1 MLNEDEDF
9 FEELFKEPEKVK
21 RLPLNQGQQAAADG
35 FFAFLMGNDKELII
49 SGPGG
54 VGKTFLMGHLIDEIM
69 PQYLSTCKL
78 MGLKPEFLEVEM
90 TATTNKAAEVL
101 TLNTKRP
108 ASTIHSFLGLKVND
122 DYKTGRSKLTKTRN
136 WKVHSNKIIFIDECS
151 MIDTPLRTFILEG
164 THCCKIVYVGDH
176 CQLAPVME
184 TLSPIYRSNLPF
196 FGLTEPM
203 RTDKPALLALNQQLR
218 DTVETGEFKPIKIV
232 PGVIDHLDGEEM
244 QKLVDDL
251 FIQTE
256 SSSRLLAYTNKTV
269 LEYNNYIR
277 DLRGLPSDYTV
288 GEILVNNSAVQ
299 LPKGI
304 ISVEQ
309 EVEIVELADHSEQVL
324 IDPKEKVY
332 LEVVRANLKNSLG
345 EIYVGIP
352 LPVDR
357 DHYTALV
364 KYYGKIQDWV
374 TYFNL
379 KNNYPDLRP
388 RDSCT
393 VHKSQGS
400 SYDISLIDLD
410 DLSSCRNPDLAARL
424 LYVGVSRAR
433 HRVVLYG
440 TLAEKYGGL
449 IY

>member
-1 MLNEDEDF
+1 MSDDF
-9 FEELFKEPEKVK
+9 FDELFAEPAKVK

-35 FFAFLMGNDKELII
+35 FFAFLMETDKELNI

-69 PQYLSTCKL
+69 PQYYDTCKL
-78 MGLKPEFLEVEM
+78 MGIKPEYNEVVM

-101 TLNTKRP
+101 SLNTGRP
-108 ASTIHSFLGLKVND
+108 ASTIHSFLGLKVQD
-122 DYKTGRSKLTKTRN
+122 DYESGRSKLTKTKN
-136 WKVHSNKIIFIDECS
+136 WTVHRNKIIFIDECS
-151 MIDTPLRTFILEG
+151 MIDTPLRKMILEG
-164 THCCKIVYVGDH
+164 THSCKIIYVGDH

-184 TLSPIYRSNLPF
+184 VLSPIYRSNLPF
-196 FGLTEPM
+196 FELTEPM
-203 RTDKPALLALNQQLR
+203 RTDKPELLALNLQLHQ
-218 DTVETGEFKPIKIV
+218 TVETGEFKPIQIV
-232 PGVIDHLDGEEM
+232 PGIIDHLNGEQM
-244 QKLVDDL
+244 QALVDDL

-269 LEYNNYIR
+269 VNYNDYIR
-277 DLRGLPSDYTV
+277 ELRGLAAKYTV

-299 LPKGI
+299 VGKGM

-309 EVEIVELADHSEQVL
+309 EVTIVKLADTTEMVL
-324 IDPKEKVY
+324 IEPREKVY
-332 LEVVRANLKNSLG
+332 LEIIRANLETSLG
-345 EIYVGIP
+345 EVMVGVP

-357 DHYTALV
+357 DHHTALV
-364 KYYGKIQDWV
+364 KYYGKCKEW
-374 TYFNL
+374 TPYFHL
-379 KNNYPDLRP
+379 KNTYPDLRP

-424 LYVGVSRAR
+424 LYVGISRAR
-433 HRVVLYG
+433 HRVVFYG
-440 TLAEKYGGL
+440 DLVEKYGGL
-449 IY
+449 IH